1 MKYTVLTPI
10 KFEGRR
16 FEEGAP
22 IELNDEQ
29 AKPLLDSNSITS
41 EEGRAVAGNSAPSTE
56 PVARRQAVTYPEN
69 DEAIYSKS

>member
-1 MKYTVLTPI
+1 MKYFVLTPI
-10 KFEGRR
+10 KFNGER
-16 FEEGAP
+16 FEVRAP

-69 DEAIYSKS
+69 HEAIYSKS

>member
-41 EEGRAVAGNSAPSTE
+41 EEGRKAAGNAAPSTE
-56 PVARRQAVTYPEN
+56 PVARRSAVADPEGS
-69 DEAIYSKS
+69 EKIYSKS